1 MTAHHGA
8 ERRSDLDAMFDQ
20 HMDAV
25 WRFVRRRVSSA
36 ADADDVTA
44 EVFATAC
51 RRAAD
56 LPAEEERHLWL
67 YGVARNVL
75 RNHARSTERRRRL
88 GARILATRPEV
99 TVGPGEPFDDE
110 VLRALARLGADDRDL
125 LVMRAWD
132 ELSVTD
138 MAVLLGTSPNAVS
151 LRLTR
156 ARKRL
161 AALLDETTGL
171 DETAV
176 LETEADRGGHER
188 VDPEPRREG
197 PRHG

>member
-1 MTAHHGA
+1 MTAFDGA
-8 ERRSDLDAMFDQ
+8 GRRSDLEAMFDQ

-25 WRFVRRRVSSA
+25 WRFVRRRTSSA

-44 EVFATAC
+44 EVFATVC
-51 RRAAD
+51 RRAAE
-56 LPAEEERHLWL
+56 LPPEAERHLWL

-75 RNHARSTERRRRL
+75 RNHARSSERRRRL
-88 GARILATRPEV
+88 GARLLATRPEV
-99 TVGPGEPFDDE
+99 TVGPDQPFDDGL
-110 VLRALARLGADDRDL
+110 LRALARLGEDDRDL

-161 AALLDETTGL
+161 AAFL

-176 LETEADRGGHER
+176 LDETEEGPGGHER